1 MVVPESRE
9 RKRATEDHN
18 HIFFIFKLRLESKS
32 SLLSDSKENNRGLP
46 NLHFHFF
53 FVCEVFSKEGE
64 GNYFYMR
71 HLFYLK
77 PL

>member
-1 MVVPESRE
+1 MVVPGNGEG
-9 RKRATEDHN
+9 ATEDHN
-18 HIFFIFKLRLESKS
+18 HIFSFF
-32 SLLSDSKENNRGLP
+32 NRGLKA
-46 NLHFHFF
+46 NHLCYLTAKKTTEVSQTYIFTFF
-53 FVCEVFSKEGE
+53 FVCEVFSKEGK